1 MGKRHRLC
9 LSTSRYHGIGLVNG
23 YRTSINSVLVDVALE
38 IFIEAAIFVYCMGN
52 LLEERRV
59 LVMKKVT
66 LRWTTDRWTIS
77 REAIMLG
84 LLDVVVVGKVLLGMW
99 LSAKRM
105 M

>member
-66 LRWTTDRWTIS
+66 LRWTIS